1 MHHKE
6 HWNRVYSDKATESV
20 SWFQHEATQSL
31 HFIEATGVPLTAAI
45 IDVGGGSSTLTDS
58 LLAAG
63 YRNLTVLDLSSA
75 ALAVTRTRLG
85 ERSASVNWIEAD
97 ITQVELPLHAYDVW
111 HDRAVFHFLITP
123 EAREAYVSALLRA
136 LKPGGHVIIA
146 TFAEDGPTECSG
158 LPVIRYRAE
167 ELHAELGP
175 PFELIR
181 HEHEDHYTPFGT
193 TQKFVYCY
201 CRKAES

>member
-6 HWNRVYSDKATESV
+6 YWNRLYSAKSTESV

-58 LLAAG
+58 LLDAG
-63 YRNLTVLDLSSA
+63 YRNTTVLDLSA
-75 ALAVTRTRLG
+75 VALSVTRTRLG
-85 ERSASVNWIEAD
+85 ERSANVNWIEAD

-111 HDRAVFHFLITP
+111 HDRAVFHFLIMP

-146 TFAEDGPTECSG
+146 TFAEDGPTQCSG
-158 LPVIRYRAE
+158 LPVMRFRAE
-167 ELHAELGP
+167 ELHAELGSS
-175 PFELIR
+175 FELIR
-181 HEHEDHYTPFGT
+181 HEHEDHYTPFGK

-201 CRKAES
+201 CRKAVS